1 MDNKCS
7 FCCGSNHTIRFCS
20 SPIIQILEQNM
31 AHYYYNVLQRS
42 LQLELDEQGTEELFV
57 SDIIEKC
64 TYRELRVLA
73 VTCTEAAT
81 SGINKEQYAHILY
94 AFYKQTL
101 DNILNQINYSFNDL
115 IRNLMTDFDDVATS
129 TSSKNLE
136 KKHNIIPYLNPVSN
150 DVNNDV
156 NNKEDNDKIVADCS
170 ICLREDIK
178 ISDLVKLNCC
188 HQFCGECVTKTL
200 ETHSSDIN
208 PVSCALCRAN
218 VTRIDVNS
226 SDCFT
231 MVSKFCKI

>member
-1 MDNKCS
+1 
-7 FCCGSNHTIRFCS
+7 
-20 SPIIQILEQNM
+20 M
-31 AHYYYNVLQRS
+31 AHYYYNALQQS

-73 VTCTEAAT
+73 VTSTEAAT

-115 IRNLMTDFDDVATS
+115 IRNLMTDFDDVAASGSSSTS
-129 TSSKNLE
+129 TNAKNLE
-136 KKHNIIPYLNPVSN
+136 RKHNIIPYLNPLSN
-150 DVNNDV
+150 DVNN
-156 NNKEDNDKIVADCS
+156 NEDNDKIVTDCC

-200 ETHSSDIN
+200 ETHSSDIH

-218 VTRIDVNS
+218 VTQIDVNS